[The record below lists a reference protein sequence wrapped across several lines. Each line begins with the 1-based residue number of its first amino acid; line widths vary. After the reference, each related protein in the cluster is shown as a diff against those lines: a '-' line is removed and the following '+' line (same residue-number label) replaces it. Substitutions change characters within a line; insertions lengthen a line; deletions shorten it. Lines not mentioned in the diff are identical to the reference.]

1 MASRVA
7 FLRGINVGGHRV
19 KMAELR
25 ALFER
30 AGFEDVSTFIASGN
44 VIFDGGA
51 GPSDAQERAIERL
64 LGEALGYEVATFVRD
79 LSELPL
85 VASVPPFR
93 PEELAD
99 PGWTLH
105 VMFLRAAASD
115 EERETLAALESERD
129 EFRFEGREAYWLTRG
144 RMSESPL
151 FSGRLAKAT
160 AGIPHTMRSIKSL
173 RKLLATFT

>member
-19 KMAELR
+19 KMEELR
-25 ALFER
+25 ALFEK
-30 AGFEDVSTFIASGN
+30 AGFDDVSTFIASGN
-44 VIFDGGA
+44 VIFEGGRA
-51 GPSDAQERAIERL
+51 SAVEQEHAIENF
-64 LGEALGYEVATFVRD
+64 LGNALGYEVATFVRD
-79 LSELPL
+79 FAELRT

-93 PEELAD
+93 PEEFAHA
-99 PGWTLH
+99 GWTLH
-105 VMFLRAAASD
+105 VMFLRAAAGD
-115 EERETLAALESERD
+115 AERETLVALESEQD

-160 AGIPHTMRSIKSL
+160 VAIPHTMRSIRSL
-173 RKLLATFT
+173 RKLLAKYA